1 MRPRDASNEHE
12 YGDACC
18 PVCGSDTLGDA
29 LTSGADIRFCSRCNW
44 CRVEAPDGQV
54 EKETPPSRSAA

>member
-1 MRPRDASNEHE
+1 MRPHDASNDHE
-12 YGDACC
+12 QAHGHC

-29 LTSGADIRFCSRCNW
+29 LTSGTDIRFCSRCSW

-54 EKETPPSRSAA
+54 EKENTPSRSAA